1 NHPPFCVISFRRPHP
16 LEESKRGIHHP
27 CNFNKAAFAL
37 TPGFFLFGSNPR
49 PAALKTF
56 IAGKNDSIPIKYGII
71 VQNRLFYG

>member
-1 NHPPFCVISFRRPHP
+1 GEQEGYPSSMQLQQSSLCPHP
-16 LEESKRGIHHP
+16 GV
-27 CNFNKAAFAL
+27 
-37 TPGFFLFGSNPR
+37 FLFGSNPR